1 MARQFRFK
9 LAGRMTE
16 KFNLK
21 WNDFQSNISKSFG
34 KLKNEQEFFD
44 VTLISEDQKPVSA
57 HKLVLSACSPY
68 FRNILTTNT
77 HSHPLLCLEGVSS
90 QNLNFVL
97 DYIYQGEVQIF
108 QEQLD
113 EFLKIAQK
121 YQLEGLTAQEA
132 EEIKAVD
139 VDDYQGDSS
148 VDQQTPPV
156 RKQRTR
162 QRKSVVV
169 KEESGDL
176 SSSVVSVDLDSST
189 TEVTKQM
196 ILENVEFRD
205 DGSAVCNICGKT
217 AQGNKAKYII
227 KQHMETHIEGISFS
241 CENCGKSF
249 RSKNSLRTHKS
260 RIHQNTIF

>member
-1 MARQFRFK
+1 
-9 LAGRMTE
+9 MTE

-44 VTLISEDQKPVSA
+44 VTLISEDQKQVSA

-68 FRNILTTNT
+68 FKTILTTNK

-113 EFLKIAQK
+113 DFLKIAQK
-121 YQLEGLTAQEA
+121 YQLEGLTTTEA

-139 VDDYQGDSS
+139 VDDYQAVSS

-156 RKQRTR
+156 RKQRTK
-162 QRKSVVV
+162 QRKSFVV

-176 SSSVVSVDLDSST
+176 STSSVVSVDLDNST

-196 ILENVEFRD
+196 ILENVEFRA

-217 AQGNKAKYII
+217 TQGNHAKYII
-227 KQHMETHIEGISFS
+227 NQHMETHIEGISFS

-249 RSKNSLRTHKS
+249 RSKNSLRSHKS
-260 RIHQNTIF
+260 QKH

>member
-1 MARQFRFK
+1 
-9 LAGRMTE
+9 MTE

-68 FRNILTTNT
+68 FRNILTANP

-121 YQLEGLTAQEA
+121 YQLEGLTAQET

-139 VDDYQGDSS
+139 VDDYQGVSL
-148 VDQQTPPV
+148 VDQQTTPV
-156 RKQRTR
+156 RKQRKK
-162 QRKSVVV
+162 QRKSFVV
-169 KEESGDL
+169 KEDL
-176 SSSVVSVDLDSST
+176 SSSSVVSVDLDNSI
-189 TEVTKQM
+189 TEMTKQM
-196 ILENVEFRD
+196 ILEKVEFRA

-217 AQGNKAKYII
+217 AQGKRAREIMT
-227 KQHMETHIEGISFS
+227 QHLETHIEGISFS

-249 RSKNSLRTHKS
+249 RSKNSLRSHKS
-260 RIHQNTIF
+260 QKH

>member
-57 HKLVLSACSPY
+57 HRLVLSACSPY
-68 FRNILTTNT
+68 FRNILTANT

-139 VDDYQGDSS
+139 DYQEVSS
-148 VDQQTPPV
+148 VDQQTPPA
-156 RKQRTR
+156 RKQRTK
-162 QRKSVVV
+162 QRKSVGV
-169 KEESGDL
+169 KEEL
-176 SSSVVSVDLDSST
+176 SSSVVSVDLDNSS

-205 DGSAVCNICGKT
+205 DGSAVCNICAKT
-217 AQGNKAKYII
+217 AQGKRAREIMT
-227 KQHMETHIEGISFS
+227 QHMETHIEGISFS

-249 RSKNSLRTHKS
+249 RSKNSLRSHKS
-260 RIHQNTIF
+260 QKH